1 MIEPSTAMLLT
12 ALNAAKA
19 LAISPRT
26 LWELTHRGEIPCIK
40 IGRAVR
46 YDPADLRAWINARK
60 DRGGAVA
67 ENA

>member
-1 MIEPSTAMLLT
+1 MTEQPTAMLLT
-12 ALNAAKA
+12 ALHAAKA

-46 YDPADLRAWINARK
+46 YDPEDLRAWINARK
-60 DRGGAVA
+60 ERSGPTP
-67 ENA
+67 ETS